1 MAHYCGYVLNP
12 GPKWMKLNVD
22 ATFSLSN
29 PVPMNVINFDVTFT
43 KQNPLWNG
51 RAQLFCAVIPSV
63 NCKKLNQQIH
73 YKSIQLQL
81 HSKEILEDLPRGLF
95 SFL

>member
-1 MAHYCGYVLNP
+1 MNIYGTLVGIGFESWSQMAE
-12 GPKWMKLNVD
+12 LNVD

-29 PVPMNVINFDVTFT
+29 PVQMNVINFDVTFN

-63 NCKKLNQQIH
+63 NWNKLNQQNH
-73 YKSIQLQL
+73 Y
-81 HSKEILEDLPRGLF
+81 
-95 SFL
+95 